1 MQFFTFPLLILTVY
15 WDRFFR
21 VQSQKPN
28 DDFQTE
34 DLRDNLAVQKKHVLL
49 KKSSFFIWPY
59 FGYYGF
65 GYSYPFRRF
74 SWDLRRRRLINR
86 RRRRRRFYRFG
97 RFLF

>member
-1 MQFFTFPLLILTVY
+1 MQSFTFPLLILTVY

-34 DLRDNLAVQKKHVLL
+34 DLRDNLAVQKKHILL
-49 KKSSFFIWPY
+49 KKSNFFIWPY
-59 FGYYGF
+59 YGF
-65 GYSYPFRRF
+65 GYGYYGYPFRRF
-74 SWDLRRRRLINR
+74 SWNLGRRRLINR

-97 RFLF
+97 RFLY